1 MEAGEAHRSH
11 FFCMV
16 NQEAKR
22 KEVEHTIY
30 YVLLPYLFHLA
41 FVSENGSC
49 WFVVLLMCTLGSIHS
64 GLPWELFSLDAVWK
78 HFLYY
83 MGRHPIQI
91 MVLLLPPLVDLEKQY
106 CKLSLDTIK
115 KSLHIQ
121 MCSP

>member
-49 WFVVLLMCTLGSIHS
+49 WFVVLLMCSLGSIHS
-64 GLPWELFSLDAVWK
+64 GAWMLFGSIFFTIW
-78 HFLYY
+78 
-83 MGRHPIQI
+83 
-91 MVLLLPPLVDLEKQY
+91 VDILFK
-106 CKLSLDTIK
+106 
-115 KSLHIQ
+115 
-121 MCSP
+121 